1 MLTINL
7 DSTSGLKSGQLSVF
21 PSKTQITGFINI
33 RTNGTVWYLFADWRY
48 GNVSDYPNEA
58 NVKFD
63 NLPFGIDVEMIAING
78 VELYPT
84 TDGGFNDFRKD
95 IHRVCDRFKQ
105 ALENQ
110 VPSLI
115 GQITVTGIQ

>member
-115 GQITVTGIQ
+115 GQITVTGI

>member
-1 MLTINL
+1 MLTIDLN
-7 DSTSGLKSGQLSVF
+7 STSGIKSGQLSVY

-33 RTNGTVWYLFADWRY
+33 RTEGTIWYLFADWRY
-48 GNVSDYPNEA
+48 GNVSDYPNEE
-58 NVKFD
+58 NVRFD
-63 NLPFGIDVEMIAING
+63 NLPFGIDVEMIAVNG

-84 TDGGFNDFRKD
+84 TDGGYNDFRKD

-110 VPSLI
+110 VPSLV
-115 GQITVTGIQ
+115 GQITVTGI

>member
-1 MLTINL
+1 MLTIDLN
-7 DSTSGLKSGQLSVF
+7 SNSGITSGQLSVY

-33 RTNGTVWYLFADWRY
+33 RTQGTIWYMYADWRY
-48 GNVSDYPNEA
+48 GSVSDYDNEK

-63 NLPFGIDVEMIAING
+63 NLPFGIDVEMISSTG

-84 TDGGFNDFRKD
+84 TDNGYPDFRKD
-95 IHRVCDRFKQ
+95 IHRVCDRFRQ

-110 VPSLI
+110 IPSLV
-115 GQITVTGIQ
+115 GKITVTGI